1 MAKEITDETWTTR
14 CNLITEYLNN
24 NDVGGASA
32 GLQWAMDAGKA
43 DKTIRPT
50 LWQTIYSTCKLLPN
64 NPLGGIRSTLPA
76 DVLTVIKALQQRVY
90 DAYMTMAPSEPLCGS
105 IYSRRGQYSPMFGDA
120 ETQATY
126 EAGIAYDNLV
136 AMYKAYVK
144 KDASHKQWN
153 GKLDEE
159 GLPDVDVPQNEEVEG

>member
-64 NPLGGIRSTLPA
+64 NPLGHQVNTTSRCVDCNKSTTA
-76 DVLTVIKALQQRVY
+76 KSVRCVHDYGNFRAAL
-90 DAYMTMAPSEPLCGS
+90 
-105 IYSRRGQYSPMFGDA
+105 
-120 ETQATY
+120 
-126 EAGIAYDNLV
+126 
-136 AMYKAYVK
+136 
-144 KDASHKQWN
+144 W
-153 GKLDEE
+153 
-159 GLPDVDVPQNEEVEG
+159 

>member
-1 MAKEITDETWTTR
+1 
-14 CNLITEYLNN
+14 
-24 NDVGGASA
+24 
-32 GLQWAMDAGKA
+32 
-43 DKTIRPT
+43 
-50 LWQTIYSTCKLLPN
+50 
-64 NPLGGIRSTLPA
+64 
-76 DVLTVIKALQQRVY
+76 
-90 DAYMTMAPSEPLCGS
+90 
-105 IYSRRGQYSPMFGDA
+105 MFGDA